1 MSTIYDNMGN
11 GSEDKSA
18 LDEVFGRSA
27 NKYEEPV
34 VIKNAGPEMPVQEVI
49 ETSPS
54 DLREYRQQIDTA
66 KKALNLVDDVV
77 LKSYLKRLDS
87 MDIASMPEAE
97 GVDSCIVLFKINRMV
112 YEEDEFATDKFIS
125 AISSMSFADCSVF
138 LVIDGYRDK
147 TDFYLGVKNNDPK
160 RTTASVADTFKSSL
174 VGQFPGIDIEDC
186 SIVEKGKKSSL
197 QEQVLRRIS
206 NASSLSSYVGIPA
219 FKDED
224 GKYDNKNYVQGT
236 EKLAQAMQGKRYTAI
251 ILASNLT
258 TDVVTEIRNGYETI
272 YSQLSPMSTQQL
284 AYSTNESLA
293 NAINRSKGVT
303 QGKTKTQ
310 TIGESYT
317 NGTSNSHSKS
327 DSETKKSKIAVG
339 SSVLGGFLAA
349 VGTGLRITDA
359 GAAIGLPLMAAGGAM
374 SAFGAAGKSKTSGTT
389 DTYGTSQS
397 DTENRSMSDAES
409 HSETFTDSLGK
420 TATIGSSKNYT
431 LTIHNKHIEELMK
444 RIDQEL
450 ERISMSE
457 STGLWSVA
465 SYFFSYD
472 NDFASAESASTI
484 FKSIMQGEESGVET
498 SAINSWIDNSQKMK
512 MLTNSVCHLSHPV
525 FRNNLTVN
533 GENIKVENSSLL
545 SSKELAML
553 LSLPHKSVPGFPVV
567 EHVSLAKE
575 VIRNNE
581 SLMKREVSLG
591 CIFDLGKAYTE
602 NRVKLDVKS
611 LTQHVF
617 VTGSTGCGKSETIYK
632 LINETKQV
640 GTKFLVIEPA
650 KGEYKNVFGDVN
662 VFGTNPLIMPLLRI
676 NPFSFPAGVHVLE
689 HIDRLTE
696 IFNVCWPMYSAMPAV
711 LKKAMLD
718 AYESCG
724 WDLRLS
730 VNRLS
735 QGEDVYPSF
744 LDLFLSLE
752 KVITESAYSEEVKS
766 NYSGALLTRVESLTN
781 GLNGEIFSVNELSNM
796 VLFDENCIID
806 LSRVG
811 SQETKSL
818 IMGILIMRLSEYRMT
833 GANTPNSALKHLTVL
848 EEAHN
853 ILKRVSTEQSQE
865 GSNMAGKS
873 VEMITNAIAEMRTY
887 GEGFVIVDQ
896 SPTSVDKAAIKNT
909 NTKIVMR
916 LPDED
921 DRKVSGK
928 AAGMNDKQIDEIA
941 KLPTGVAVVYQN
953 DWVSPVLCKIDRM
966 EDSRVIFNEQKDSIL
981 ELNSENDIKNIIEF
995 LLAGQTENTQ
1005 KAFDVIQIEKSVR
1018 AFYMPSKVRMALLD
1032 TIEEYK
1038 RNNNTSLWNS
1048 VSIYDLSSLLTD
1060 LLGIRKEFGKC
1071 VKQYYQSKE
1080 LNKKLTDLVKT
1091 RVPLD
1096 YVSCRYCLK
1105 CLFADFSLHS
1115 SANKKMAEE
1124 WLINNSKWLNL
1135 IFDKDEYGI

>member
-49 ETSPS
+49 ETSLS

-66 KKALNLVDDVV
+66 KKTLNLVDDVV

-97 GVDSCIVLFKINRMV
+97 GVDSSIVLFKISRMV

-310 TIGESYT
+310 TIGESHT

-339 SSVLGGFLAA
+339 SSVLGGVLAA
-349 VGTGLRITDA
+349 VGTGLTITGA

-374 SAFGAAGKSKTSGTT
+374 SAVGAAGKSKTSGTT

-525 FRNNLTVN
+525 FWNNLTVN

-676 NPFSFPAGVHVLE
+676 NPFSFPTGVHVLE

-781 GLNGEIFSVNELSNM
+781 GLNGEIFSVNELSDM

-966 EDSRVIFNEQKDSIL
+966 ENSRVIFNEQKDSIL
-981 ELNSENDIKNIIEF
+981 ELNSENDINYIIEF

-1005 KAFDVIQIEKSVR
+1005 KAFDIIQIEKSVR
-1018 AFYMPSKVRMALLD
+1018 AFNMPSKVRMALLD

-1038 RNNNTSLWNS
+1038 KNNHISLWNS

-1060 LLGIRKEFGKC
+1060 LLGIRKEFEKC
-1071 VKQYYQSKE
+1071 VRQYCQSKE
-1080 LNKKLTDLVKT
+1080 LNKKLTDLVKA

-1115 SANKKMAEE
+1115 SANKK
-1124 WLINNSKWLNL
+1124 WLKNGL
-1135 IFDKDEYGI
+1135 

>member
-34 VIKNAGPEMPVQEVI
+34 VIKNAGPEMPVQKVI

-66 KKALNLVDDVV
+66 KNALNLVDDVV

-97 GVDSCIVLFKINRMV
+97 GVDSSIVLFKINRMV

-174 VGQFPGIDIEDC
+174 VGQFPGIDIDDC

-310 TIGESYT
+310 TIGESHT

-339 SSVLGGFLAA
+339 SSVLGGVLAA
-349 VGTGLRITDA
+349 VGTGLTITGA

-374 SAFGAAGKSKTSGTT
+374 SAVGAAGKSKTSGTT

-525 FRNNLTVN
+525 FWNNLTVN

-676 NPFSFPAGVHVLE
+676 NPFSFPTGVHVLE

-735 QGEDVYPSF
+735 RGEDVYPSF

-966 EDSRVIFNEQKDSIL
+966 ENSRVIFNEQKDSIL
-981 ELNSENDIKNIIEF
+981 ELNSENDINYIIEF

-1005 KAFDVIQIEKSVR
+1005 KAFDIIQIEKSVR
-1018 AFYMPSKVRMALLD
+1018 AFNMPSKVRMALLD

-1038 RNNNTSLWNS
+1038 KNNHISLWNS

-1060 LLGIRKEFGKC
+1060 LLGIRKEFEKC
-1071 VKQYYQSKE
+1071 VRQYCQSKE

-1115 SANKKMAEE
+1115 STNKKMAEE
-1124 WLINNSKWLNL
+1124 WLINNSK
-1135 IFDKDEYGI
+1135 

>member
-11 GSEDKSA
+11 DSEDKSA

-34 VIKNAGPEMPVQEVI
+34 VIKNAGSEMPVQKVI

-54 DLREYRQQIDTA
+54 DLREYRQQIETA
-66 KKALNLVDDVV
+66 KNALKLVDDVV

-97 GVDSCIVLFKINRMV
+97 GVDSSIVLFKINRMV

-174 VGQFPGIDIEDC
+174 VGQFPGINIDDC

-224 GKYDNKNYVQGT
+224 GKYDNNNYVQGT

-258 TDVVTEIRNGYETI
+258 TDVVTEIRNGYEMI
-272 YSQLSPMSTQQL
+272 YSQLSPMATQQL

-310 TIGESYT
+310 TIGESHT
-317 NGTSNSHSKS
+317 NGTSSSHSKS
-327 DSETKKSKIAVG
+327 DSETKKSKTAVG
-339 SSVLGGFLAA
+339 CSVLGGVLSA
-349 VGTGLRITDA
+349 VGLGLSATGA
-359 GAAIGLPLMAAGGAM
+359 GAAIGIPLMAAGGAM
-374 SAFGAAGKSKTSGTT
+374 SAVGATGKSKTSGTT

-472 NDFASAESASTI
+472 NDFASAESAATI

-676 NPFSFPAGVHVLE
+676 NPFSFPTGVHVLE

-818 IMGILIMRLSEYRMT
+818 IMGILIMRLSEYRMI

-966 EDSRVIFNEQKDSIL
+966 EDSRVIFYEQKDSIL

-1018 AFYMPSKVRMALLD
+1018 AFNMPSKVRMALLD

-1038 RNNNTSLWNS
+1038 NNNNISLWNS

-1060 LLGIRKEFGKC
+1060 LLDIRKEFEKC
-1071 VKQYYQSKE
+1071 VRQYCQSKE

-1091 RVPLD
+1091 RVSLD

-1124 WLINNSKWLNL
+1124 WLINNSK
-1135 IFDKDEYGI
+1135 

>member
-34 VIKNAGPEMPVQEVI
+34 VIKNAGPEMPVQKVL

-54 DLREYRQQIDTA
+54 DLCEYRQQIDMA
-66 KKALNLVDDVV
+66 KNALNLVDDVV

-97 GVDSCIVLFKINRMV
+97 GVDSSIVLFKINRMV

-174 VGQFPGIDIEDC
+174 VGQFPGIDIDDC

-303 QGKTKTQ
+303 QGKTKTH
-310 TIGESYT
+310 TIGESHT

-339 SSVLGGFLAA
+339 SSVLGGVLAA
-349 VGTGLRITDA
+349 VGTGLTITGA

-374 SAFGAAGKSKTSGTT
+374 SAVGAAGKSKTSGTT

-525 FRNNLTVN
+525 FWNNLTVN

-545 SSKELAML
+545 SSKELAIL

-591 CIFDLGKAYTE
+591 CIFDLGKAYIE

-676 NPFSFPAGVHVLE
+676 NPFSFPTGVHVLE

-781 GLNGEIFSVNELSNM
+781 GLNGEIFSVNELSDM

-966 EDSRVIFNEQKDSIL
+966 ENSRVIFNEQKDSIL
-981 ELNSENDIKNIIEF
+981 ELNSENDINYIIEF

-1005 KAFDVIQIEKSVR
+1005 KAFDIIQIEKSVR
-1018 AFYMPSKVRMALLD
+1018 AFNMPSKVRMALLD

-1038 RNNNTSLWNS
+1038 KNNHISLWNS

-1060 LLGIRKEFGKC
+1060 LLGIRKEFEKC
-1071 VKQYYQSKE
+1071 VRQYCQSKE

-1124 WLINNSKWLNL
+1124 WLINNSK
-1135 IFDKDEYGI
+1135 

>member
-27 NKYEEPV
+27 DKYEE
-34 VIKNAGPEMPVQEVI
+34 IKNAGPEMPVQKVI

-66 KKALNLVDDVV
+66 KNALNLVDDVV

-97 GVDSCIVLFKINRMV
+97 GVDYSIVLFKINRMV
-112 YEEDEFATDKFIS
+112 YEEDEFATEKFIS
-125 AISSMSFADCSVF
+125 AISSMSYADCSVF

-174 VGQFPGIDIEDC
+174 VGQFPGIDIDDC

-310 TIGESYT
+310 TIGESHT

-327 DSETKKSKIAVG
+327 DSKTKKSKIAVG
-339 SSVLGGFLAA
+339 SSVLGGVLAA
-349 VGTGLRITDA
+349 VGTGLTITGT

-374 SAFGAAGKSKTSGTT
+374 SAVGAAGKSKTSGTT

-397 DTENRSMSDAES
+397 DTVNRSMSDAES

-525 FRNNLTVN
+525 FWNNLTVN

-676 NPFSFPAGVHVLE
+676 NPFSFPTGVHVLE

-735 QGEDVYPSF
+735 RGEDVYPSF

-953 DWVSPVLCKIDRM
+953 DWVSPVLCRIDRM
-966 EDSRVIFNEQKDSIL
+966 ENSRVIFNEQKDSIL
-981 ELNSENDIKNIIEF
+981 ELNSEDDINYIIEF

-1005 KAFDVIQIEKSVR
+1005 KAFDIIQIEKSVR
-1018 AFYMPSKVRMALLD
+1018 AFNMPSKVRMALLD

-1038 RNNNTSLWNS
+1038 KNNHISLWNR

-1060 LLGIRKEFGKC
+1060 LLGIRKEFEKC
-1071 VKQYYQSKE
+1071 VKQYCQSKE

-1124 WLINNSKWLNL
+1124 WLINNSK
-1135 IFDKDEYGI
+1135 

>member
-11 GSEDKSA
+11 DSEDKSA

-34 VIKNAGPEMPVQEVI
+34 VIKNAGPEMPVQKVL

-54 DLREYRQQIDTA
+54 DLCEYRQQIDMA
-66 KKALNLVDDVV
+66 KNALNLVDDVV

-97 GVDSCIVLFKINRMV
+97 GVDSSIVLFKINRMV

-174 VGQFPGIDIEDC
+174 MGQFPGIDIEDC

-310 TIGESYT
+310 TIGESHT

-339 SSVLGGFLAA
+339 SSVLGGVLAA
-349 VGTGLRITDA
+349 VGTGLTITGA

-374 SAFGAAGKSKTSGTT
+374 SAVGAAGKSKTSGTT

-525 FRNNLTVN
+525 FWNNLTVN

-676 NPFSFPAGVHVLE
+676 NPFSFPTGVHVLE

-735 QGEDVYPSF
+735 RGEDVYPSF

-966 EDSRVIFNEQKDSIL
+966 ENSRVIFNEQKDSIL
-981 ELNSENDIKNIIEF
+981 ELNSENDINYIIEF

-1005 KAFDVIQIEKSVR
+1005 KAFDIIQIEKSVR
-1018 AFYMPSKVRMALLD
+1018 AFNMPSKVRMALLD

-1038 RNNNTSLWNS
+1038 KNNYISLWNS

-1060 LLGIRKEFGKC
+1060 LLGIRKEFEKC
-1071 VKQYYQSKE
+1071 VRQYCQSKE

-1124 WLINNSKWLNL
+1124 WLINNSK
-1135 IFDKDEYGI
+1135 

>member
-27 NKYEEPV
+27 DKYEE
-34 VIKNAGPEMPVQEVI
+34 IKNAGPEMPVQKVI

-66 KKALNLVDDVV
+66 KNALNLVDDVV

-97 GVDSCIVLFKINRMV
+97 GVDYSIVLFKINRMV
-112 YEEDEFATDKFIS
+112 YEEDEFATEKFIS
-125 AISSMSFADCSVF
+125 AISSMSYADCSVF

-174 VGQFPGIDIEDC
+174 VGQFPGIDIDDC

-303 QGKTKTQ
+303 QGKTKTH
-310 TIGESYT
+310 TIGESHT
-317 NGTSNSHSKS
+317 NGTSSSHSKS
-327 DSETKKSKIAVG
+327 DSETKKSKTAVCC
-339 SSVLGGFLAA
+339 SVLGGVLSA
-349 VGTGLRITDA
+349 VGFGLMSTGA
-359 GAAIGLPLMAAGGAM
+359 GAAIGMPLRVMAAGGAM
-374 SAFGAAGKSKTSGTT
+374 SAVGAAGKSKTTGTT

-472 NDFASAESASTI
+472 NDFASAESAATI

-512 MLTNSVCHLSHPV
+512 MLTSSVCHLSHPV

-676 NPFSFPAGVHVLE
+676 NPFSFPTGVHVLE

-735 QGEDVYPSF
+735 RGEDVYPSF

-966 EDSRVIFNEQKDSIL
+966 ENSRVIFNEQKDSIL
-981 ELNSENDIKNIIEF
+981 ELNSENDINYIIEF

-1005 KAFDVIQIEKSVR
+1005 KAFDIIQIEKSVR
-1018 AFYMPSKVRMALLD
+1018 AFNMPSKVRMALLD

-1038 RNNNTSLWNS
+1038 KNNHISLWNS

-1060 LLGIRKEFGKC
+1060 LLGIRKEFEKC
-1071 VKQYYQSKE
+1071 VRQYCQSKE

-1096 YVSCRYCLK
+1096 YVSCRYCMK

-1124 WLINNSKWLNL
+1124 WLINNSK
-1135 IFDKDEYGI
+1135 

>member
-66 KKALNLVDDVV
+66 KKTLNLVDDVV

-97 GVDSCIVLFKINRMV
+97 GVDSSIVLFKINRMV

-174 VGQFPGIDIEDC
+174 MGQFPGIDIEDC

-303 QGKTKTQ
+303 QGKTKTH
-310 TIGESYT
+310 TIGESHT

-339 SSVLGGFLAA
+339 SSVLGGVLAA
-349 VGTGLRITDA
+349 VGTGLTITGA

-374 SAFGAAGKSKTSGTT
+374 SAVGAAGKSKTSGTT

-525 FRNNLTVN
+525 FWNNLTVN

-676 NPFSFPAGVHVLE
+676 NPFSFPTGVHVLE

-735 QGEDVYPSF
+735 RGEDVYPSF

-781 GLNGEIFSVNELSNM
+781 GLNGEIFSVNELSNI

-966 EDSRVIFNEQKDSIL
+966 ENSRVIFNEQKDSIL
-981 ELNSENDIKNIIEF
+981 ELNSENDINYIIEF

-1005 KAFDVIQIEKSVR
+1005 KAFDIIQIEKSVR
-1018 AFYMPSKVRMALLD
+1018 AFNMPSKVRMALLD

-1038 RNNNTSLWNS
+1038 KNNYISLWNS

-1060 LLGIRKEFGKC
+1060 LLGIRKEFEKC
-1071 VKQYYQSKE
+1071 VRQYCQSKE

-1124 WLINNSKWLNL
+1124 WLINNSK
-1135 IFDKDEYGI
+1135 

>member
-34 VIKNAGPEMPVQEVI
+34 VIKNAGPEMPVQKVL

-54 DLREYRQQIDTA
+54 DLCEYRQQIDMA
-66 KKALNLVDDVV
+66 KNALNLVDDVV

-97 GVDSCIVLFKINRMV
+97 GVDSSIVLFKINRMV

-174 VGQFPGIDIEDC
+174 VGQFPGIDIDDC

-303 QGKTKTQ
+303 QGKTKTH
-310 TIGESYT
+310 TIGESHT

-339 SSVLGGFLAA
+339 SSVLGGVLAA
-349 VGTGLRITDA
+349 VGTGLTITGA

-374 SAFGAAGKSKTSGTT
+374 SAVGAAGKSKTSGTT

-525 FRNNLTVN
+525 FWNNLTVN

-545 SSKELAML
+545 SSKELAIL

-591 CIFDLGKAYTE
+591 CIFDLGKAYIE

-617 VTGSTGCGKSETIYK
+617 VTGSTGCGKSETIYN

-676 NPFSFPAGVHVLE
+676 NPFSFPTGVHVLE

-966 EDSRVIFNEQKDSIL
+966 ENSRVIFNEQKDSIL
-981 ELNSENDIKNIIEF
+981 ELNSENDINYIIEF

-1005 KAFDVIQIEKSVR
+1005 KAFDIIQIEKSVR
-1018 AFYMPSKVRMALLD
+1018 AFNMPSKVRMALLD

-1038 RNNNTSLWNS
+1038 KNNHISLWNS

-1060 LLGIRKEFGKC
+1060 LLGIRKEFEKC
-1071 VKQYYQSKE
+1071 VRQYCQSKE

-1124 WLINNSKWLNL
+1124 WLINNSK
-1135 IFDKDEYGI
+1135 

>member
-27 NKYEEPV
+27 DKYEE
-34 VIKNAGPEMPVQEVI
+34 IKNAGPEMPVQQVI

-66 KKALNLVDDVV
+66 KNALNLVDDVV

-87 MDIASMPEAE
+87 MDIVSMPKAE
-97 GVDSCIVLFKINRMV
+97 GVDYSIVLFKINRMV

-174 VGQFPGIDIEDC
+174 VGQFPGINIDDC

-272 YSQLSPMSTQQL
+272 YSQLSPMATQQL

-303 QGKTKTQ
+303 QGKTKTH
-310 TIGESYT
+310 TIGESHT
-317 NGTSNSHSKS
+317 NGTSSSHSKS
-327 DSETKKSKIAVG
+327 DSETKKSKTAVCC
-339 SSVLGGFLAA
+339 SVLGGVLSA
-349 VGTGLRITDA
+349 VGFGLMSTGA
-359 GAAIGLPLMAAGGAM
+359 GAAIGMPLMAAGGAM
-374 SAFGAAGKSKTSGTT
+374 SAVGAAGKSKTTGTT

-397 DTENRSMSDAES
+397 DTENRSMSNAES

-420 TATIGSSKNYT
+420 TTTIGSGKNYT
-431 LTIHNKHIEELMK
+431 LTLHNKHIEELMK
-444 RIDQEL
+444 RIDLEL

-525 FRNNLTVN
+525 FWNNLTVN

-591 CIFDLGKAYTE
+591 CIFDLGEAYTE

-676 NPFSFPAGVHVLE
+676 NPFSFPTGVHVLE

-735 QGEDVYPSF
+735 RGEDVYPSF

-966 EDSRVIFNEQKDSIL
+966 ENSRVIFNEQKDSIL
-981 ELNSENDIKNIIEF
+981 ELNSENDINYIIEF

-1005 KAFDVIQIEKSVR
+1005 KAFDIIQIEKSVR
-1018 AFYMPSKVRMALLD
+1018 AFNMPSKVRMALLD

-1038 RNNNTSLWNS
+1038 KNNHISLWNS

-1060 LLGIRKEFGKC
+1060 LLGIRKEFEKC
-1071 VKQYYQSKE
+1071 VRQYCQSKE
-1080 LNKKLTDLVKT
+1080 LNKKLTDLVKS

-1124 WLINNSKWLNL
+1124 WLINNSK
-1135 IFDKDEYGI
+1135 

>member
-34 VIKNAGPEMPVQEVI
+34 VIKNAGPEMPVQKVL

-54 DLREYRQQIDTA
+54 DLCEYRQQIDMA
-66 KKALNLVDDVV
+66 KNALNLVDDVV

-97 GVDSCIVLFKINRMV
+97 GVDSSIVLFKINRMV

-174 VGQFPGIDIEDC
+174 VGQFPGIDIDDC

-310 TIGESYT
+310 TIGESHT

-339 SSVLGGFLAA
+339 SSVLGGVLAA
-349 VGTGLRITDA
+349 VGTGLTITGA

-374 SAFGAAGKSKTSGTT
+374 SAVGAAGKSKTSGTT

-525 FRNNLTVN
+525 FWNNLTVN

-676 NPFSFPAGVHVLE
+676 NPFSFPTGVHVLE

-735 QGEDVYPSF
+735 QSEDVYPSF

-781 GLNGEIFSVNELSNM
+781 GLNGEIFSVNELSDM

-921 DRKVSGK
+921 DRKLSGK

-966 EDSRVIFNEQKDSIL
+966 ENSRVIFNEQKDSIL

-1038 RNNNTSLWNS
+1038 KNNHISLWNS

-1060 LLGIRKEFGKC
+1060 LLGIRKEFEKC
-1071 VKQYYQSKE
+1071 VRQYCQSKE

-1124 WLINNSKWLNL
+1124 WLINNSK
-1135 IFDKDEYGI
+1135 

>member
-34 VIKNAGPEMPVQEVI
+34 VKKTAGPEMPVQKVI

-66 KKALNLVDDVV
+66 KNALNLVDDVV
-77 LKSYLKRLDS
+77 FKSYLKRLDS

-97 GVDSCIVLFKINRMV
+97 GVDSSIVLFKINRMV

-147 TDFYLGVKNNDPK
+147 TDFYFGVKNNDPK

-174 VGQFPGIDIEDC
+174 VGQFPGINIDDC

-310 TIGESYT
+310 TIGESHT
-317 NGTSNSHSKS
+317 NGTSSSYSKS
-327 DSETKKSKIAVG
+327 DSETKKSKTAVG
-339 SSVLGGFLAA
+339 CSVLGGVLSA
-349 VGTGLRITDA
+349 VGFGLSATGA
-359 GAAIGLPLMAAGGAM
+359 GAAIGIPLMAMAAGGAM
-374 SAFGAAGKSKTSGTT
+374 SAVGAAGKSKTSGTT

-472 NDFASAESASTI
+472 NDFASAESAATI

-498 SAINSWIDNSQKMK
+498 SAINSWIENSNKVK

-581 SLMKREVSLG
+581 SVIKREVSLG
-591 CIFDLGKAYTE
+591 CIFDLGKVHTE
-602 NRVKLDVKS
+602 NHVKLDVKS

-640 GTKFLVIEPA
+640 GAKFLVIEPA

-676 NPFSFPAGVHVLE
+676 NPFSFPTGVHVLE

-735 QGEDVYPSF
+735 RGEDVYPSF

-966 EDSRVIFNEQKDSIL
+966 ENSRVIFNEQKDSIL
-981 ELNSENDIKNIIEF
+981 ELNSENDINYIIEF

-1018 AFYMPSKVRMALLD
+1018 AFNMPSKVRMALLD

-1038 RNNNTSLWNS
+1038 KNNNISLWNS

-1060 LLGIRKEFGKC
+1060 LLDIRKEFEKC
-1071 VKQYYQSKE
+1071 VRQYCQSKE

-1124 WLINNSKWLNL
+1124 WLINNSK
-1135 IFDKDEYGI
+1135 

>member
-77 LKSYLKRLDS
+77 LKSYLKRMDS

-97 GVDSCIVLFKINRMV
+97 GVDSSIVLFKINKMV
-112 YEEDEFATDKFIS
+112 YEEDEFATEKFIS
-125 AISSMSFADCSVF
+125 AISSMSYADCSVF

-174 VGQFPGIDIEDC
+174 VGQFPGIDIDDC

-303 QGKTKTQ
+303 QGKTKTH
-310 TIGESYT
+310 TIGESHT
-317 NGTSNSHSKS
+317 NGTSSSHSKS
-327 DSETKKSKIAVG
+327 DSETKKSKTAVCC
-339 SSVLGGFLAA
+339 SVLGGVLSA
-349 VGTGLRITDA
+349 VGFGLMSTGA
-359 GAAIGLPLMAAGGAM
+359 GAAIGMPLMVMAAGGAM
-374 SAFGAAGKSKTSGTT
+374 SAVGAAGKSKTTGTT

-472 NDFASAESASTI
+472 NDFASAESAATI

-512 MLTNSVCHLSHPV
+512 MLTSSVCHLSHPV

-676 NPFSFPAGVHVLE
+676 NPFSFPTGVHVLE

-735 QGEDVYPSF
+735 RGEDVYPSF

-966 EDSRVIFNEQKDSIL
+966 ENSRVIFNEQKDSIL
-981 ELNSENDIKNIIEF
+981 ELNSENDINYIIEF

-1005 KAFDVIQIEKSVR
+1005 KAFDIIQIEKSVR
-1018 AFYMPSKVRMALLD
+1018 AFNMPSKVRMALLD

-1038 RNNNTSLWNS
+1038 KNNHISLWNS

-1060 LLGIRKEFGKC
+1060 LLGIRKEFEKC
-1071 VKQYYQSKE
+1071 VRQYCQSKE

-1096 YVSCRYCLK
+1096 YVSCRYCMK

-1124 WLINNSKWLNL
+1124 WLINNSK
-1135 IFDKDEYGI
+1135 

>member
-34 VIKNAGPEMPVQEVI
+34 VIKNAGPEMPVQKVL

-54 DLREYRQQIDTA
+54 DLCEYRQQIDMA
-66 KKALNLVDDVV
+66 KNALNLVDDVV

-97 GVDSCIVLFKINRMV
+97 GVDSSIVLFKINRMV

-147 TDFYLGVKNNDPK
+147 TDFYMGVKNNDSK
-160 RTTASVADTFKSSL
+160 RTTVSVADTFKSSL

-186 SIVEKGKKSSL
+186 SIIDRGKNSSL

-303 QGKTKTQ
+303 QGKTKTH
-310 TIGESYT
+310 TIGESHT
-317 NGTSNSHSKS
+317 NGTSSSHSKS
-327 DSETKKSKIAVG
+327 DSETKKSKTAVG
-339 SSVLGGFLAA
+339 CSVLGGMLSA
-349 VGTGLRITDA
+349 VGLGLSATGA
-359 GAAIGLPLMAAGGAM
+359 GAAIGIPLMVMAAGGAM
-374 SAFGAAGKSKTSGTT
+374 SAVGATGKSKTSGTT

-525 FRNNLTVN
+525 FWNNLTVN

-591 CIFDLGKAYTE
+591 CIFDLGKAYIE

-676 NPFSFPAGVHVLE
+676 NPFSFPTGVHVLE

-928 AAGMNDKQIDEIA
+928 AAGMSDKQIDEIA

-1048 VSIYDLSSLLTD
+1048 VSIYSLSSLLTD

-1115 SANKKMAEE
+1115 STNKKMAEE
-1124 WLINNSKWLNL
+1124 WLINNSK
-1135 IFDKDEYGI
+1135 

>member
-34 VIKNAGPEMPVQEVI
+34 VIKNAGPEMPVQKVL

-54 DLREYRQQIDTA
+54 DLCEYRQQIDMA
-66 KKALNLVDDVV
+66 KNALNLVDDVV

-97 GVDSCIVLFKINRMV
+97 GVDSSIVLFKINRMV

-174 VGQFPGIDIEDC
+174 VGQFPGIDIDDC

-310 TIGESYT
+310 TIGESHT

-339 SSVLGGFLAA
+339 SSVLGGVLAA
-349 VGTGLRITDA
+349 VGTGLTITGA

-374 SAFGAAGKSKTSGTT
+374 SAVGAAGKSKTSGTT

-525 FRNNLTVN
+525 FWNNLTVN

-676 NPFSFPAGVHVLE
+676 NPFSFPTGVHVLE

-766 NYSGALLTRVESLTN
+766 NYAGALLTRVESLTN

-966 EDSRVIFNEQKDSIL
+966 ENSRVIFNEQKDSIL
-981 ELNSENDIKNIIEF
+981 ELNSENDINYIIEF

-1005 KAFDVIQIEKSVR
+1005 KAFDIIQIEKSVR
-1018 AFYMPSKVRMALLD
+1018 AFNMPSKVRMALLD

-1038 RNNNTSLWNS
+1038 KNNHISLWNS

-1060 LLGIRKEFGKC
+1060 LLGIRKEFEKC
-1071 VKQYYQSKE
+1071 VRQYCQSKE

-1124 WLINNSKWLNL
+1124 WLINNSK
-1135 IFDKDEYGI
+1135 

>member
-1 MSTIYDNMGN
+1 
-11 GSEDKSA
+11 
-18 LDEVFGRSA
+18 
-27 NKYEEPV
+27 
-34 VIKNAGPEMPVQEVI
+34 
-49 ETSPS
+49 
-54 DLREYRQQIDTA
+54 
-66 KKALNLVDDVV
+66 
-77 LKSYLKRLDS
+77 
-87 MDIASMPEAE
+87 
-97 GVDSCIVLFKINRMV
+97 
-112 YEEDEFATDKFIS
+112 
-125 AISSMSFADCSVF
+125 
-138 LVIDGYRDK
+138 
-147 TDFYLGVKNNDPK
+147 
-160 RTTASVADTFKSSL
+160 
-174 VGQFPGIDIEDC
+174 
-186 SIVEKGKKSSL
+186 
-197 QEQVLRRIS
+197 
-206 NASSLSSYVGIPA
+206 
-219 FKDED
+219 
-224 GKYDNKNYVQGT
+224 
-236 EKLAQAMQGKRYTAI
+236 
-251 ILASNLT
+251 
-258 TDVVTEIRNGYETI
+258 
-272 YSQLSPMSTQQL
+272 
-284 AYSTNESLA
+284 
-293 NAINRSKGVT
+293 
-303 QGKTKTQ
+303 
-310 TIGESYT
+310 
-317 NGTSNSHSKS
+317 
-327 DSETKKSKIAVG
+327 
-339 SSVLGGFLAA
+339 
-349 VGTGLRITDA
+349 
-359 GAAIGLPLMAAGGAM
+359 
-374 SAFGAAGKSKTSGTT
+374 
-389 DTYGTSQS
+389 
-397 DTENRSMSDAES
+397 
-409 HSETFTDSLGK
+409 
-420 TATIGSSKNYT
+420 
-431 LTIHNKHIEELMK
+431 
-444 RIDQEL
+444 
-450 ERISMSE
+450 
-457 STGLWSVA
+457 
-465 SYFFSYD
+465 
-472 NDFASAESASTI
+472 
-484 FKSIMQGEESGVET
+484 
-498 SAINSWIDNSQKMK
+498 MK

-676 NPFSFPAGVHVLE
+676 NPFSFPTGVHVLE
-689 HIDRLTE
+689 HIDRLIE

-818 IMGILIMRLSEYRMT
+818 IMGILIMRLSEYRMI

-966 EDSRVIFNEQKDSIL
+966 EDSRVIFYEQKDSIL

-1018 AFYMPSKVRMALLD
+1018 AFNMPSKVRMALLD

-1038 RNNNTSLWNS
+1038 NNNNISLWNS

-1060 LLGIRKEFGKC
+1060 LLDIRKEFEKC
-1071 VKQYYQSKE
+1071 VRQYCQSKE

-1091 RVPLD
+1091 RVSLD

-1124 WLINNSKWLNL
+1124 WLINNSK
-1135 IFDKDEYGI
+1135 

>member
-34 VIKNAGPEMPVQEVI
+34 VIKNAGPEMPVQKVI

-66 KKALNLVDDVV
+66 KNALNLVDDVV

-97 GVDSCIVLFKINRMV
+97 GVDSSIVLFKINRMV

-174 VGQFPGIDIEDC
+174 VGQFPGIDIDDC

-310 TIGESYT
+310 TIGESHT
-317 NGTSNSHSKS
+317 NGTSSSHSKS
-327 DSETKKSKIAVG
+327 YSETKKSKTAVG
-339 SSVLGGFLAA
+339 CSVLGGVLSA
-349 VGTGLRITDA
+349 VGFGLSATGA
-359 GAAIGLPLMAAGGAM
+359 GAAIGIPLMAAGGAM
-374 SAFGAAGKSKTSGTT
+374 SAVGAAGKSKTSGTT

-525 FRNNLTVN
+525 FWNNLTVN

-575 VIRNNE
+575 VIHNNE
-581 SLMKREVSLG
+581 GLMKREVSLG
-591 CIFDLGKAYTE
+591 CIFDLGKACTE

-676 NPFSFPAGVHVLE
+676 NPFCFPTGVHVLE

-735 QGEDVYPSF
+735 QGENVYPSF

-865 GSNMAGKS
+865 GSNMVGKS

-966 EDSRVIFNEQKDSIL
+966 ENSRVIFNEQKDSIL
-981 ELNSENDIKNIIEF
+981 ELNSENDINYIIEF

-1005 KAFDVIQIEKSVR
+1005 KAFDIIQIEKSVR

-1038 RNNNTSLWNS
+1038 KNNHISLWNR

-1060 LLGIRKEFGKC
+1060 LLGIRKEFEKC
-1071 VKQYYQSKE
+1071 VRQYCQSKE

-1091 RVPLD
+1091 RVTLD

-1124 WLINNSKWLNL
+1124 WLINNSK
-1135 IFDKDEYGI
+1135 

>member
-11 GSEDKSA
+11 DSEDKSA

-34 VIKNAGPEMPVQEVI
+34 VIKNAGPEMPVQKVL

-54 DLREYRQQIDTA
+54 DLCEYRQQIDMA
-66 KKALNLVDDVV
+66 KNALNLVDDVV

-97 GVDSCIVLFKINRMV
+97 GVDSSIVLFKINRMV

-174 VGQFPGIDIEDC
+174 MGQFPGIDIEDC

-310 TIGESYT
+310 TIGESHT

-339 SSVLGGFLAA
+339 SSVLGGVLAA
-349 VGTGLRITDA
+349 VGTRLTITGA

-374 SAFGAAGKSKTSGTT
+374 SAVGAAGKSKTSGTT

-525 FRNNLTVN
+525 FWNNLTVN

-676 NPFSFPAGVHVLE
+676 NPFSFPTGVHVLE

-735 QGEDVYPSF
+735 RGEDVYPSF

-966 EDSRVIFNEQKDSIL
+966 ENSRVIFNEQKDSIL
-981 ELNSENDIKNIIEF
+981 ELNSENDINYIIEF

-1005 KAFDVIQIEKSVR
+1005 KAFDIIQIEKSVR
-1018 AFYMPSKVRMALLD
+1018 AFNMPSKVRMALLD

-1038 RNNNTSLWNS
+1038 KNNYISLWNS

-1060 LLGIRKEFGKC
+1060 LLGIRKEFEKC
-1071 VKQYYQSKE
+1071 VRQYCQSKE

-1124 WLINNSKWLNL
+1124 WLINNSK
-1135 IFDKDEYGI
+1135 

>member
-34 VIKNAGPEMPVQEVI
+34 VIKNAGPEMPVQKVL

-54 DLREYRQQIDTA
+54 DLCEYRQQIDMA
-66 KKALNLVDDVV
+66 KNALNLVDDVV

-97 GVDSCIVLFKINRMV
+97 GVDSSIVLFKINRMV

-174 VGQFPGIDIEDC
+174 VGQFPGIDIDDC

-303 QGKTKTQ
+303 QGKTTTQ
-310 TIGESYT
+310 TIGESHT

-327 DSETKKSKIAVG
+327 DSETKKSKIAVV
-339 SSVLGGFLAA
+339 SSVLGGVLAA
-349 VGTGLRITDA
+349 VGTGLTITGA

-374 SAFGAAGKSKTSGTT
+374 SAVGAAGKSKTSGTT

-525 FRNNLTVN
+525 FWNNLTVN

-676 NPFSFPAGVHVLE
+676 NPFSFPTGVHVLE

-921 DRKVSGK
+921 DRKVSAK

-966 EDSRVIFNEQKDSIL
+966 ENSRVIFNEQKDSIL
-981 ELNSENDIKNIIEF
+981 ELNSENDINYIIEF

-1005 KAFDVIQIEKSVR
+1005 KAFDIIQIEKSVR
-1018 AFYMPSKVRMALLD
+1018 AFNMPSKVRMALLD

-1038 RNNNTSLWNS
+1038 KNNHISLWNS

-1060 LLGIRKEFGKC
+1060 LLGIRKEFEKC
-1071 VKQYYQSKE
+1071 VRQYCQSKE

-1124 WLINNSKWLNL
+1124 WLINNSK
-1135 IFDKDEYGI
+1135 

>member
-186 SIVEKGKKSSL
+186 SIVEKDKKSSL

-310 TIGESYT
+310 TIGESHT

-397 DTENRSMSDAES
+397 DTENRSMSDAKS

-735 QGEDVYPSF
+735 RGEDVYPSF

-966 EDSRVIFNEQKDSIL
+966 ENSRVIFNEQKDSIL
-981 ELNSENDIKNIIEF
+981 ELNSENDINYIIEF

-1005 KAFDVIQIEKSVR
+1005 KAFDIIQIEKSVR
-1018 AFYMPSKVRMALLD
+1018 AFNMPSKVRMALLD

-1038 RNNNTSLWNS
+1038 KNNYISLWNS

-1060 LLGIRKEFGKC
+1060 LLGIRKEFEKC
-1071 VKQYYQSKE
+1071 VRQYCQSKE

-1124 WLINNSKWLNL
+1124 WLINNSK
-1135 IFDKDEYGI
+1135 

>member
-34 VIKNAGPEMPVQEVI
+34 VIKNAGPEMPVQKVL

-54 DLREYRQQIDTA
+54 DLCEYRQQIDMA
-66 KKALNLVDDVV
+66 KNALNLVDDVV

-97 GVDSCIVLFKINRMV
+97 GVDSSIVLFKINRMV

-174 VGQFPGIDIEDC
+174 VGQFPGIDIDDC

-310 TIGESYT
+310 TIGESHT

-339 SSVLGGFLAA
+339 SSVLGGVLAA
-349 VGTGLRITDA
+349 VGTGLTITGA

-374 SAFGAAGKSKTSGTT
+374 SAVGAAGKSKTSGTT

-525 FRNNLTVN
+525 FWNNLTVN

-676 NPFSFPAGVHVLE
+676 NPFSFPTGVHVLE

-966 EDSRVIFNEQKDSIL
+966 ENSRVIFNEQKDSIL
-981 ELNSENDIKNIIEF
+981 ELNSENDINYIIEF

-1005 KAFDVIQIEKSVR
+1005 KAFDIIQIEKSVR
-1018 AFYMPSKVRMALLD
+1018 AFNMPSKVRMALLD

-1038 RNNNTSLWNS
+1038 KNNHISLWNS

-1060 LLGIRKEFGKC
+1060 LLGIRKEFEKC
-1071 VKQYYQSKE
+1071 VRQYCQSKE

-1124 WLINNSKWLNL
+1124 WLINNSK
-1135 IFDKDEYGI
+1135 

>member
-34 VIKNAGPEMPVQEVI
+34 VIKNAGPEMPVQKVL

-54 DLREYRQQIDTA
+54 DLCEYRQQIDMA
-66 KKALNLVDDVV
+66 KNALNLVDDVV

-97 GVDSCIVLFKINRMV
+97 GVDSSIVLFKINRMV

-174 VGQFPGIDIEDC
+174 VGQFPGIDIDDC

-310 TIGESYT
+310 TIGESHT

-339 SSVLGGFLAA
+339 SSVLGGVLAA
-349 VGTGLRITDA
+349 VGTGLTITGA

-374 SAFGAAGKSKTSGTT
+374 SAVGAAGKSKTSGTT

-525 FRNNLTVN
+525 FWNNLTVN

-676 NPFSFPAGVHVLE
+676 NPFSFPTGVHVLE

-781 GLNGEIFSVNELSNM
+781 GLNGEIFSVNELSDM

-966 EDSRVIFNEQKDSIL
+966 ENSRVIFNEQKDSIL
-981 ELNSENDIKNIIEF
+981 ELNSENDINYIIEF
-995 LLAGQTENTQ
+995 LLAGQTENTP
-1005 KAFDVIQIEKSVR
+1005 KAFDIIQIEKSVR
-1018 AFYMPSKVRMALLD
+1018 AFNMPSKVRMALLD

-1038 RNNNTSLWNS
+1038 KNNHISLWNS

-1060 LLGIRKEFGKC
+1060 LLGIRKEFEKC
-1071 VKQYYQSKE
+1071 VRQYCQSKE

-1124 WLINNSKWLNL
+1124 WLINNSK
-1135 IFDKDEYGI
+1135 

>member
-34 VIKNAGPEMPVQEVI
+34 VIKNAGPEMPVQKVI

-66 KKALNLVDDVV
+66 KNALNLVDDVV

-97 GVDSCIVLFKINRMV
+97 GVDSSIVLFKINRMV

-174 VGQFPGIDIEDC
+174 VGQFPGIDIDDC

-310 TIGESYT
+310 TIGESHT

-339 SSVLGGFLAA
+339 SSVLGGVLAA
-349 VGTGLRITDA
+349 VGTGLTITGA

-374 SAFGAAGKSKTSGTT
+374 SAVGAAGKSKTSGTT

-420 TATIGSSKNYT
+420 TATFGSSKNYT

-525 FRNNLTVN
+525 FWNNLTVN

-632 LINETKQV
+632 FINETKQV

-676 NPFSFPAGVHVLE
+676 NPFSFPTGVHVLE

-735 QGEDVYPSF
+735 RGEDVYPSF

-766 NYSGALLTRVESLTN
+766 NYSGALLTRVESLMN

-966 EDSRVIFNEQKDSIL
+966 ENSRVIFNEQKDSIL
-981 ELNSENDIKNIIEF
+981 ELNSENDINYIIEF

-1005 KAFDVIQIEKSVR
+1005 KAFDIIQIEKSVR
-1018 AFYMPSKVRMALLD
+1018 AFNMPSKVRMALLD

-1038 RNNNTSLWNS
+1038 KNNHISLWNS

-1060 LLGIRKEFGKC
+1060 FLGIRKEFEKC
-1071 VKQYYQSKE
+1071 VRQYCQSKE

-1124 WLINNSKWLNL
+1124 WLINNSK
-1135 IFDKDEYGI
+1135 

>member
-1 MSTIYDNMGN
+1 MSTIYDNMDN

-34 VIKNAGPEMPVQEVI
+34 VIKNAGPEMPVQKVI

-54 DLREYRQQIDTA
+54 DLREYRRQIDTA
-66 KKALNLVDDVV
+66 KNALNLVDDVV

-97 GVDSCIVLFKINRMV
+97 GVDSSIVLFKINRMV
-112 YEEDEFATDKFIS
+112 YEEDEFATDKFIIS
-125 AISSMSFADCSVF
+125 AISSMSFADSSVF

-147 TDFYLGVKNNDPK
+147 TDFYMGVKNNDSK
-160 RTTASVADTFKSSL
+160 RTTVSVADTFKSSL

-186 SIVEKGKKSSL
+186 SIIDCGKNSSL

-272 YSQLSPMSTQQL
+272 YSQLSPMATQQL

-310 TIGESYT
+310 TIGESHT
-317 NGTSNSHSKS
+317 NGTSSSHSKS
-327 DSETKKSKIAVG
+327 DSETKKSKTAVG
-339 SSVLGGFLAA
+339 CSVLGGVLSA
-349 VGTGLRITDA
+349 VGLGLSATGA
-359 GAAIGLPLMAAGGAM
+359 GAAIGIPLMAAGGAM
-374 SAFGAAGKSKTSGTT
+374 SAVGATGKSKTSGTT

-472 NDFASAESASTI
+472 NDFASAESAATI

-581 SLMKREVSLG
+581 NLMKREVSLG

-676 NPFSFPAGVHVLE
+676 NPFSFPTGVHVLE

-818 IMGILIMRLSEYRMT
+818 IMGILIMRLSEYRMI

-966 EDSRVIFNEQKDSIL
+966 EDSRVIFYEQKDSIL

-1018 AFYMPSKVRMALLD
+1018 AFNMPSKVRMALLD

-1038 RNNNTSLWNS
+1038 NNNNISLWNS

-1060 LLGIRKEFGKC
+1060 LLDIRKEFEKC
-1071 VKQYYQSKE
+1071 VRQYCQSKE

-1091 RVPLD
+1091 RVSLD

-1124 WLINNSKWLNL
+1124 WLINNSK
-1135 IFDKDEYGI
+1135 

>member
-11 GSEDKSA
+11 GSKDKSA

-34 VIKNAGPEMPVQEVI
+34 VIKNAGPEMPVQKVL

-54 DLREYRQQIDTA
+54 DLCEYRQQIDMA
-66 KKALNLVDDVV
+66 KNALNLVDDVV

-97 GVDSCIVLFKINRMV
+97 GVDSSIVLFKINRMV

-174 VGQFPGIDIEDC
+174 VGQFPGIDIDDC

-310 TIGESYT
+310 TIGESHT

-339 SSVLGGFLAA
+339 SSVLGGVLAA
-349 VGTGLRITDA
+349 VGTGLTITGA

-374 SAFGAAGKSKTSGTT
+374 SAVGAAGKSKTSGTT

-525 FRNNLTVN
+525 FWNNLTVN

-575 VIRNNE
+575 VIHNNE
-581 SLMKREVSLG
+581 GLMKREVSLG

-676 NPFSFPAGVHVLE
+676 NPFSFPTGVHVLE

-966 EDSRVIFNEQKDSIL
+966 ENSRVIFNEQKDSIL
-981 ELNSENDIKNIIEF
+981 ELNSENDINYIIEF

-1005 KAFDVIQIEKSVR
+1005 KAFDIIQIEKSVR
-1018 AFYMPSKVRMALLD
+1018 AFNMPSKVRMALLD

-1038 RNNNTSLWNS
+1038 KNNHISLWNS

-1060 LLGIRKEFGKC
+1060 LLGIRKEFEKC
-1071 VKQYYQSKE
+1071 VRQYCQSKE

-1124 WLINNSKWLNL
+1124 WLINNSK
-1135 IFDKDEYGI
+1135 

>member
-27 NKYEEPV
+27 YKYEE
-34 VIKNAGPEMPVQEVI
+34 IKNAGPEMPVQKVI

-66 KKALNLVDDVV
+66 KNALNLVDDVV

-97 GVDSCIVLFKINRMV
+97 GVDYSIVLFKINRMV

-174 VGQFPGIDIEDC
+174 VGQFPGIDIDDC

-310 TIGESYT
+310 TIGESHT

-349 VGTGLRITDA
+349 VGTRLTITGA

-374 SAFGAAGKSKTSGTT
+374 SAAGAAGKSKTSGTT

-472 NDFASAESASTI
+472 NDFASAESAATI

-498 SAINSWIDNSQKMK
+498 SAINSWIDNSQKVK
-512 MLTNSVCHLSHPV
+512 MLTNSVCRLSHPV
-525 FRNNLTVN
+525 FTNNLTVN
-533 GENIKVENSSLL
+533 GESIMVENSSLL

-581 SLMKREVSLG
+581 SVMKREVSLG
-591 CIFDLGKAYTE
+591 CIFDLGKVHTE
-602 NRVKLDVKS
+602 NHVKLDVKS

-617 VTGSTGCGKSETIYK
+617 VTGSTGCEKSETIYK
-632 LINETKQV
+632 LISETKQV

-676 NPFSFPAGVHVLE
+676 NPFSFPTGVHVLE

-796 VLFDENCIID
+796 VLFDESCIID

-966 EDSRVIFNEQKDSIL
+966 KNSRVIFNEQKDSIL
-981 ELNSENDIKNIIEF
+981 ELNSENDINYIIEF

-1018 AFYMPSKVRMALLD
+1018 AFNMPSKVRMALLD

-1038 RNNNTSLWNS
+1038 KNNHISLWNS

-1060 LLGIRKEFGKC
+1060 LLGIRKEFEKC
-1071 VKQYYQSKE
+1071 VRQYCQSKE

-1124 WLINNSKWLNL
+1124 WLINNSK
-1135 IFDKDEYGI
+1135 

>member
-34 VIKNAGPEMPVQEVI
+34 VIKNAGPEMPVQKVL

-54 DLREYRQQIDTA
+54 DLCEYRQQIDMA
-66 KKALNLVDDVV
+66 KNALNLVDDVV

-97 GVDSCIVLFKINRMV
+97 GVDSSIVLFKINRMV

-174 VGQFPGIDIEDC
+174 VGQFPGIDIDDC

-310 TIGESYT
+310 TIGESHT

-339 SSVLGGFLAA
+339 SSVLGGVLAA
-349 VGTGLRITDA
+349 VGTGLTITGA

-374 SAFGAAGKSKTSGTT
+374 SAVGAAGKSKTSGTT

-525 FRNNLTVN
+525 FWNNLTVN

-676 NPFSFPAGVHVLE
+676 NPFSFPTGVHVLE

-735 QGEDVYPSF
+735 QSEDVYPSF

-921 DRKVSGK
+921 DRKLSGK

-966 EDSRVIFNEQKDSIL
+966 ENSRVIFNEQKDSIL
-981 ELNSENDIKNIIEF
+981 ELNSENDINYIIEF

-1005 KAFDVIQIEKSVR
+1005 KAFDIIQIEKSVR
-1018 AFYMPSKVRMALLD
+1018 AFNMPSKVRMALLD

-1038 RNNNTSLWNS
+1038 KNNHISLWNS

-1060 LLGIRKEFGKC
+1060 LLGIRKEFEKC
-1071 VKQYYQSKE
+1071 VRQYCQSKE

-1091 RVPLD
+1091 RVHLD

-1124 WLINNSKWLNL
+1124 WLINNSK
-1135 IFDKDEYGI
+1135 

>member
-11 GSEDKSA
+11 DTEDKSA

-34 VIKNAGPEMPVQEVI
+34 VTKDAGSEMPVQKVL

-66 KKALNLVDDVV
+66 KNALNLVDDVV

-97 GVDSCIVLFKINRMV
+97 GVDSSIVLFKINRMV

-125 AISSMSFADCSVF
+125 AISSMAFADCSVF

-147 TDFYLGVKNNDPK
+147 TDFYFGVKNNDPK

-174 VGQFPGIDIEDC
+174 VGQFPGIDIDDC

-303 QGKTKTQ
+303 QGKTKTH
-310 TIGESYT
+310 TIGESHT

-339 SSVLGGFLAA
+339 SSVLGGVLAA
-349 VGTGLRITDA
+349 VGTGLTITGA

-374 SAFGAAGKSKTSGTT
+374 SAVGAAGKSKTSGTT

-525 FRNNLTVN
+525 FWNNLTVN

-545 SSKELAML
+545 NSKELAML

-591 CIFDLGKAYTE
+591 CIFDLGKAYIE

-676 NPFSFPAGVHVLE
+676 NPFSFPTGVHVLE

-966 EDSRVIFNEQKDSIL
+966 ENSRVIFNEQKDSIL
-981 ELNSENDIKNIIEF
+981 ELNSENDINYIIEF

-1005 KAFDVIQIEKSVR
+1005 KAFDIIQIEKSVR
-1018 AFYMPSKVRMALLD
+1018 AFNMPSKVRMALLD

-1038 RNNNTSLWNS
+1038 KNNHISLWNS

-1060 LLGIRKEFGKC
+1060 LLGIRKEFEKC
-1071 VKQYYQSKE
+1071 VRQYCQSKE

-1124 WLINNSKWLNL
+1124 WLINNSK
-1135 IFDKDEYGI
+1135 

>member
-34 VIKNAGPEMPVQEVI
+34 VIKNAGPEMPVQKVL

-54 DLREYRQQIDTA
+54 DLCEYRQQIDMA
-66 KKALNLVDDVV
+66 KNALNLVDDVV

-97 GVDSCIVLFKINRMV
+97 GVDSSIVLFKINRMV

-174 VGQFPGIDIEDC
+174 VGQFPGIDIDDC

-310 TIGESYT
+310 TIGESHT

-339 SSVLGGFLAA
+339 SSVLGGVLAA
-349 VGTGLRITDA
+349 VGTGLTITGA

-374 SAFGAAGKSKTSGTT
+374 SAVGAAGKSKTSGTT

-525 FRNNLTVN
+525 FWNNLTVN

-676 NPFSFPAGVHVLE
+676 NPFSFPTGVHVLE

-735 QGEDVYPSF
+735 QSEDVYPSF

-966 EDSRVIFNEQKDSIL
+966 ENSRVIFNEQKDSIL

-1005 KAFDVIQIEKSVR
+1005 KAFDIIQIEKSVR
-1018 AFYMPSKVRMALLD
+1018 AFNMPSKVRMALLD

-1038 RNNNTSLWNS
+1038 KNNHISLWNS

-1060 LLGIRKEFGKC
+1060 LLGIRKEFEKC
-1071 VKQYYQSKE
+1071 VRQYCQSKE

-1124 WLINNSKWLNL
+1124 WLINNSK
-1135 IFDKDEYGI
+1135 

>member
-34 VIKNAGPEMPVQEVI
+34 VIKNAGPEMPVQKVL

-54 DLREYRQQIDTA
+54 DLCEYRQQIDMA
-66 KKALNLVDDVV
+66 KNALNLVDDVV

-97 GVDSCIVLFKINRMV
+97 GVDSSIVLFKINRMV

-147 TDFYLGVKNNDPK
+147 TDFYMGVKNNDSK
-160 RTTASVADTFKSSL
+160 RTTVSVADTFKSSL

-186 SIVEKGKKSSL
+186 SIIDRGKNSSL

-272 YSQLSPMSTQQL
+272 YSQLSPMATQQL

-310 TIGESYT
+310 TIGESHT
-317 NGTSNSHSKS
+317 NGTSSSHGKS
-327 DSETKKSKIAVG
+327 DSETKKSKTAVG
-339 SSVLGGFLAA
+339 CSVLGGVLSA
-349 VGTGLRITDA
+349 VGFGLSATGA
-359 GAAIGLPLMAAGGAM
+359 GAAIGIPLMAAGGVM
-374 SAFGAAGKSKTSGTT
+374 SAVGATGKSKTSGTT

-525 FRNNLTVN
+525 FWNNLTVN
-533 GENIKVENSSLL
+533 GENINVENSSLL

-676 NPFSFPAGVHVLE
+676 NPFSFPTGVHVLE

-735 QGEDVYPSF
+735 RGEDVYPSF

-833 GANTPNSALKHLTVL
+833 GANTPNTALKHLTVL

-953 DWVSPVLCKIDRM
+953 DWVSPVLCKIERM
-966 EDSRVIFNEQKDSIL
+966 ENSRVIFNEQKDSIL
-981 ELNSENDIKNIIEF
+981 ELNSENDINYIIEF

-1005 KAFDVIQIEKSVR
+1005 KAFDIIQIEKSVR
-1018 AFYMPSKVRMALLD
+1018 AFNMPSKVRMALLD

-1038 RNNNTSLWNS
+1038 KNNHISLWNS

-1060 LLGIRKEFGKC
+1060 LLGIRKEFEKC
-1071 VKQYYQSKE
+1071 VRQYCQSKE

-1124 WLINNSKWLNL
+1124 WLINNSK
-1135 IFDKDEYGI
+1135 

>member
-34 VIKNAGPEMPVQEVI
+34 VKKNAGPEMPVQKVI

-66 KKALNLVDDVV
+66 KNALNLVDDVV
-77 LKSYLKRLDS
+77 FKSYLKRLDS

-97 GVDSCIVLFKINRMV
+97 GVDSSIVLFKINRMV

-147 TDFYLGVKNNDPK
+147 TDFYFGVKNNDPK

-174 VGQFPGIDIEDC
+174 VGQFPGINIDDC

-310 TIGESYT
+310 TIGESHT
-317 NGTSNSHSKS
+317 NGTSSSHSKS
-327 DSETKKSKIAVG
+327 DSETKKSKTAVG
-339 SSVLGGFLAA
+339 CSVLGGVLSA
-349 VGTGLRITDA
+349 VGFGLSATGA
-359 GAAIGLPLMAAGGAM
+359 GAAIGIPLMAMAAGGAM
-374 SAFGAAGKSKTSGTT
+374 SAVGAAGKSKTSGTT

-472 NDFASAESASTI
+472 NDFASAESAATI

-498 SAINSWIDNSQKMK
+498 SAINSWIENSNKVK

-581 SLMKREVSLG
+581 SVIKREVSLG
-591 CIFDLGKAYTE
+591 CIFDLGKVHTE
-602 NRVKLDVKS
+602 NHVKLDVKS

-640 GTKFLVIEPA
+640 GAKFLVIEPA

-676 NPFSFPAGVHVLE
+676 NPFSFPTGVHVLE

-735 QGEDVYPSF
+735 RGEDVYPSF

-966 EDSRVIFNEQKDSIL
+966 ENSRVIFNEQKDSIL
-981 ELNSENDIKNIIEF
+981 ELNSENDINYIIEF

-1018 AFYMPSKVRMALLD
+1018 AFNMPSKVRMALLD

-1038 RNNNTSLWNS
+1038 KNNNISLWNS

-1060 LLGIRKEFGKC
+1060 LLDIRKEFEKC
-1071 VKQYYQSKE
+1071 VRQYCQSKE

-1124 WLINNSKWLNL
+1124 WLINNSK
-1135 IFDKDEYGI
+1135 

>member
-34 VIKNAGPEMPVQEVI
+34 VIKNAGPEMPVQKVL

-54 DLREYRQQIDTA
+54 DLCEYRQQIDMA
-66 KKALNLVDDVV
+66 KNALNLVDDVV

-97 GVDSCIVLFKINRMV
+97 GVDSSIVLFKINRMV

-174 VGQFPGIDIEDC
+174 VGQFPGIDIDDC

-303 QGKTKTQ
+303 QGKTKTH
-310 TIGESYT
+310 TIGESHT

-339 SSVLGGFLAA
+339 SSVLGGVLAA
-349 VGTGLRITDA
+349 VGTGLTITGA

-374 SAFGAAGKSKTSGTT
+374 SAVGAAGKSKTSGTT

-525 FRNNLTVN
+525 FWNNLTVN

-676 NPFSFPAGVHVLE
+676 NPFSFPTGVHVLE

-735 QGEDVYPSF
+735 QGENVYPSF

-966 EDSRVIFNEQKDSIL
+966 ENSRVIFNEQKDSIL
-981 ELNSENDIKNIIEF
+981 ELNSENDINYIIEF

-1005 KAFDVIQIEKSVR
+1005 KAFDIIQIEKSVR
-1018 AFYMPSKVRMALLD
+1018 AFNMPSKVRMALLD

-1038 RNNNTSLWNS
+1038 KNNHISLWNS

-1060 LLGIRKEFGKC
+1060 LLGIRKEFEKC
-1071 VKQYYQSKE
+1071 VRQYCQSKE

-1124 WLINNSKWLNL
+1124 WLINNSK
-1135 IFDKDEYGI
+1135 

>member
-1 MSTIYDNMGN
+1 MPDG
-11 GSEDKSA
+11 ED
-18 LDEVFGRSA
+18 
-27 NKYEEPV
+27 
-34 VIKNAGPEMPVQEVI
+34 
-49 ETSPS
+49 
-54 DLREYRQQIDTA
+54 
-66 KKALNLVDDVV
+66 VDFN
-77 LKSYLKRLDS
+77 
-87 MDIASMPEAE
+87 
-97 GVDSCIVLFKINRMV
+97 IVLFKINRMV
-112 YEEDEFATDKFIS
+112 YEEDEFATEKFIS

-147 TDFYLGVKNNDPK
+147 TDFYMGVKNNDSK

-174 VGQFPGIDIEDC
+174 VGQFPGIDIENC
-186 SIVEKGKKSSL
+186 SIIESGKNSSL

-310 TIGESYT
+310 TIGESHT
-317 NGTSNSHSKS
+317 NGTSSSHSKS
-327 DSETKKSKIAVG
+327 DSETKKSKTAVG
-339 SSVLGGFLAA
+339 CSVLGGVLSA
-349 VGTGLRITDA
+349 VGFGLMSTGA
-359 GAAIGLPLMAAGGAM
+359 GAAIGIPLMAAGGTM
-374 SAFGAAGKSKTSGTT
+374 SAVGAAGKSKTSGTT

-409 HSETFTDSLGK
+409 HSETFTESLGK

-472 NDFASAESASTI
+472 NDFASAESAATI

-498 SAINSWIDNSQKMK
+498 SAINSWIDNSQKVK

-525 FRNNLTVN
+525 FTNNLTVN
-533 GENIKVENSSLL
+533 GESIMVENSSLL

-581 SLMKREVSLG
+581 SVMKREVSLG
-591 CIFDLGKAYTE
+591 CIFDLGKVHTE
-602 NRVKLDVKS
+602 NHVKLDVKS

-617 VTGSTGCGKSETIYK
+617 VTGSTGCGKSETIYR
-632 LINETKQV
+632 LISETKQV
-640 GTKFLVIEPA
+640 GAKFLVIEPA

-676 NPFSFPAGVHVLE
+676 NPFSFPTGVHVLE

-735 QGEDVYPSF
+735 QDEDVYPSF

-966 EDSRVIFNEQKDSIL
+966 ENSRVIFNEQKDSIL
-981 ELNSENDIKNIIEF
+981 ELNSENDINYIIEF

-1018 AFYMPSKVRMALLD
+1018 AFNMPSKVRMALLD

-1038 RNNNTSLWNS
+1038 KNNHISLWNS
-1048 VSIYDLSSLLTD
+1048 VNIYDLSSLLTD
-1060 LLGIRKEFGKC
+1060 LLGIRKEFEKC
-1071 VKQYYQSKE
+1071 VRQYCQSKE

-1091 RVPLD
+1091 RVSLD

-1105 CLFADFSLHS
+1105 CLFADFSLHT

-1124 WLINNSKWLNL
+1124 WLINNSK
-1135 IFDKDEYGI
+1135 

>member
-34 VIKNAGPEMPVQEVI
+34 VIKNAGPEMPVQKVL

-54 DLREYRQQIDTA
+54 DLCEYRQQIDMA
-66 KKALNLVDDVV
+66 KNALNLVDDVV

-97 GVDSCIVLFKINRMV
+97 GVDSSIVLFKINRMV

-174 VGQFPGIDIEDC
+174 VGQFPGIDIDDC

-310 TIGESYT
+310 TIGESHT

-339 SSVLGGFLAA
+339 SSVLGGVLAA
-349 VGTGLRITDA
+349 VGTGLTITGA

-374 SAFGAAGKSKTSGTT
+374 SAVGAAGKSKTSGTT

-525 FRNNLTVN
+525 FWNNLTVN

-676 NPFSFPAGVHVLE
+676 NPFSFPTGVHVLE

-966 EDSRVIFNEQKDSIL
+966 KNSRVIFNEQKDSIL
-981 ELNSENDIKNIIEF
+981 ELNSENDINYIIEF

-1005 KAFDVIQIEKSVR
+1005 KAFDIIQIEKSVR
-1018 AFYMPSKVRMALLD
+1018 AFNMPSKVRMALLD

-1038 RNNNTSLWNS
+1038 KNNHISLWNS

-1060 LLGIRKEFGKC
+1060 LLGIRKEFEKC
-1071 VKQYYQSKE
+1071 VRQYCQSKE

-1124 WLINNSKWLNL
+1124 WLINNSK
-1135 IFDKDEYGI
+1135 

>member
-1 MSTIYDNMGN
+1 M
-11 GSEDKSA
+11 
-18 LDEVFGRSA
+18 
-27 NKYEEPV
+27 
-34 VIKNAGPEMPVQEVI
+34 
-49 ETSPS
+49 
-54 DLREYRQQIDTA
+54 
-66 KKALNLVDDVV
+66 
-77 LKSYLKRLDS
+77 
-87 MDIASMPEAE
+87 
-97 GVDSCIVLFKINRMV
+97 
-112 YEEDEFATDKFIS
+112 
-125 AISSMSFADCSVF
+125 
-138 LVIDGYRDK
+138 
-147 TDFYLGVKNNDPK
+147 
-160 RTTASVADTFKSSL
+160 
-174 VGQFPGIDIEDC
+174 
-186 SIVEKGKKSSL
+186 
-197 QEQVLRRIS
+197 LRRIS

-303 QGKTKTQ
+303 QGTTKTQ
-310 TIGESYT
+310 TIGESHT

-339 SSVLGGFLAA
+339 SSVLGGVLAA
-349 VGTGLRITDA
+349 VGTGLTITGA

-374 SAFGAAGKSKTSGTT
+374 SAVGAAGKSKTSGTT

-525 FRNNLTVN
+525 FWNNLTVN

-591 CIFDLGKAYTE
+591 CIFDLGKVYTE

-676 NPFSFPAGVHVLE
+676 NPFSFPTGVHVLE

-711 LKKAMLD
+711 LKKRCLMLMKAVVGICVCPLTD
-718 AYESCG
+718 CHEVRMYT
-724 WDLRLS
+724 L
-730 VNRLS
+730 
-735 QGEDVYPSF
+735 
-744 LDLFLSLE
+744 LSL
-752 KVITESAYSEEVKS
+752 ICSC
-766 NYSGALLTRVESLTN
+766 LW
-781 GLNGEIFSVNELSNM
+781 
-796 VLFDENCIID
+796 
-806 LSRVG
+806 
-811 SQETKSL
+811 
-818 IMGILIMRLSEYRMT
+818 
-833 GANTPNSALKHLTVL
+833 
-848 EEAHN
+848 
-853 ILKRVSTEQSQE
+853 KR
-865 GSNMAGKS
+865 
-873 VEMITNAIAEMRTY
+873 
-887 GEGFVIVDQ
+887 
-896 SPTSVDKAAIKNT
+896 
-909 NTKIVMR
+909 
-916 LPDED
+916 
-921 DRKVSGK
+921 
-928 AAGMNDKQIDEIA
+928 
-941 KLPTGVAVVYQN
+941 
-953 DWVSPVLCKIDRM
+953 
-966 EDSRVIFNEQKDSIL
+966 
-981 ELNSENDIKNIIEF
+981 
-995 LLAGQTENTQ
+995 
-1005 KAFDVIQIEKSVR
+1005 
-1018 AFYMPSKVRMALLD
+1018 
-1032 TIEEYK
+1032 
-1038 RNNNTSLWNS
+1038 
-1048 VSIYDLSSLLTD
+1048 
-1060 LLGIRKEFGKC
+1060 
-1071 VKQYYQSKE
+1071 
-1080 LNKKLTDLVKT
+1080 
-1091 RVPLD
+1091 
-1096 YVSCRYCLK
+1096 
-1105 CLFADFSLHS
+1105 
-1115 SANKKMAEE
+1115 
-1124 WLINNSKWLNL
+1124 
-1135 IFDKDEYGI
+1135 

>member
-34 VIKNAGPEMPVQEVI
+34 VIKNAGPEMPVQKVL

-54 DLREYRQQIDTA
+54 DLCEYRQQIDMA
-66 KKALNLVDDVV
+66 KNALNLVDDVV

-97 GVDSCIVLFKINRMV
+97 GVDSSIVLFKINRMV

-125 AISSMSFADCSVF
+125 AISSMAFADCSVF

-174 VGQFPGIDIEDC
+174 VGQFPGIDIDDC

-310 TIGESYT
+310 TIGESHT

-339 SSVLGGFLAA
+339 SSVLGGVLAA
-349 VGTGLRITDA
+349 VGTGLTITGA

-374 SAFGAAGKSKTSGTT
+374 SAVGAAGKSKTSGTT

-525 FRNNLTVN
+525 FWNNLTVN

-545 SSKELAML
+545 SSKELAIL

-591 CIFDLGKAYTE
+591 CIFDLGKAYIE

-676 NPFSFPAGVHVLE
+676 NPFSFPTGVHVLE

-818 IMGILIMRLSEYRMT
+818 IMGILIMRLSEYRMI

-865 GSNMAGKS
+865 GSNMVGKS

-966 EDSRVIFNEQKDSIL
+966 ENSRVIFNEQKDSIL
-981 ELNSENDIKNIIEF
+981 ELNSENDINYIIEF

-1005 KAFDVIQIEKSVR
+1005 KAFDIIQIEKSVR
-1018 AFYMPSKVRMALLD
+1018 AFNMPSKVRMALLD

-1038 RNNNTSLWNS
+1038 KNNHISLWNS

-1060 LLGIRKEFGKC
+1060 LLGIRKEFEKC
-1071 VKQYYQSKE
+1071 VRQYCQSKE

-1124 WLINNSKWLNL
+1124 WLINNSK
-1135 IFDKDEYGI
+1135 

>member
-27 NKYEEPV
+27 DKYEE
-34 VIKNAGPEMPVQEVI
+34 IKNAGSEMPVQQVI

-66 KKALNLVDDVV
+66 KNALNLVDDVV

-87 MDIASMPEAE
+87 MDIVSMPKAE
-97 GVDSCIVLFKINRMV
+97 GVDYSIVLFKINRMV

-174 VGQFPGIDIEDC
+174 VGQFPGIDIDDC

-272 YSQLSPMSTQQL
+272 YSQLSPMATQQL

-303 QGKTKTQ
+303 QGKTKTH
-310 TIGESYT
+310 TIGESHT
-317 NGTSNSHSKS
+317 NGTSSSHSKS
-327 DSETKKSKIAVG
+327 DSETKKSKTAVCC
-339 SSVLGGFLAA
+339 SVLGGVLSA
-349 VGTGLRITDA
+349 VGFGLMSTDA
-359 GAAIGLPLMAAGGAM
+359 GAAIGMPLMAAGGAM
-374 SAFGAAGKSKTSGTT
+374 SAVGAAGKSKTTGTT

-472 NDFASAESASTI
+472 NDFASAESAATI

-581 SLMKREVSLG
+581 SVIKREVSLG

-602 NRVKLDVKS
+602 NHVKLDVKS

-640 GTKFLVIEPA
+640 GAKFLVIEPA

-676 NPFSFPAGVHVLE
+676 NPFSFPTGVHVLE

-730 VNRLS
+730 INRLS
-735 QGEDVYPSF
+735 RGEDVYPSF

-781 GLNGEIFSVNELSNM
+781 GFSCEIFSVNELSNM

-981 ELNSENDIKNIIEF
+981 ELNSKNDIKNIIEF

-1005 KAFDVIQIEKSVR
+1005 KAFDIIQIEKSVR
-1018 AFYMPSKVRMALLD
+1018 AFNMPSKVRMALLD

-1038 RNNNTSLWNS
+1038 KNNHISLWNS

-1060 LLGIRKEFGKC
+1060 LLGIRKEFEKC
-1071 VKQYYQSKE
+1071 VRQYCQSKE

-1124 WLINNSKWLNL
+1124 WLINNSK
-1135 IFDKDEYGI
+1135 

>member
-34 VIKNAGPEMPVQEVI
+34 VIKNAGPEMPVQKVL

-54 DLREYRQQIDTA
+54 DLCEYRQQIDMA
-66 KKALNLVDDVV
+66 KNALNLVDDVV

-87 MDIASMPEAE
+87 MDIASMPETE
-97 GVDSCIVLFKINRMV
+97 GVDSSIVLFKINRMV

-147 TDFYLGVKNNDPK
+147 TDFYMGVKNNDSK
-160 RTTASVADTFKSSL
+160 RTTVSVADTFKSSL

-186 SIVEKGKKSSL
+186 SIIDRGKNSSL

-272 YSQLSPMSTQQL
+272 YSQLSPMAMQQL

-310 TIGESYT
+310 TIGESHT
-317 NGTSNSHSKS
+317 NGTSSSHGKS

-339 SSVLGGFLAA
+339 SSVLGGVLAA
-349 VGTGLRITDA
+349 VGTGLTITGA

-374 SAFGAAGKSKTSGTT
+374 SAVGAAGKSKTSGTT

-525 FRNNLTVN
+525 FWNNLTVN

-676 NPFSFPAGVHVLE
+676 NPFSFPTGVHVLE

-735 QGEDVYPSF
+735 RGEDVYPSF

-966 EDSRVIFNEQKDSIL
+966 ENSRVIFNEQKDSIL
-981 ELNSENDIKNIIEF
+981 ELNSENDINYIIEF

-1005 KAFDVIQIEKSVR
+1005 KAFDIIQIEKSVR
-1018 AFYMPSKVRMALLD
+1018 AFNMPSKVRMALLD

-1038 RNNNTSLWNS
+1038 KNNYISLWNS

-1060 LLGIRKEFGKC
+1060 LLGIRKEFEKC
-1071 VKQYYQSKE
+1071 VRQYCQSKE

-1124 WLINNSKWLNL
+1124 WLINNSK
-1135 IFDKDEYGI
+1135 